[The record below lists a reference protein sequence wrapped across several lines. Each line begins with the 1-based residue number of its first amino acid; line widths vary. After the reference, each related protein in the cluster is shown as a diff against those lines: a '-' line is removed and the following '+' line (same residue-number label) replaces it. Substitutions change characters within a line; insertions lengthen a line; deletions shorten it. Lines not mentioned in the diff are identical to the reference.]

1 MAIPDD
7 IGASFFRYLPYNQ
20 EDEDFGIV
28 CIDAGYCKLPPRS
41 EYPSCRCV
49 STERTSAEFQIIYI
63 IEGEGAFET
72 ENAVYPITPGSVIL
86 GLPGVKR
93 FYKPQ
98 FDSGWNEYWVGF
110 RGCFFDNMLKNNL
123 LNREKVFFT
132 LGDNSIFVA
141 SFQSLF
147 RELSAQEPLY
157 QLKAGA
163 TIISLISELLVHD
176 RRRKQPDYSQK
187 IIEKA
192 KCFMEQHLYSDISIP
207 QIAQKIGIS
216 ASKLNEIFKQYNSM
230 PPYQYFL
237 SMKIQEAKNIL
248 SEKDISIKALA
259 SSLGFQDEYY
269 FSRLFRKKAG
279 LPTRKWK
286 AELLRQNEK

>member
-1 MAIPDD
+1 MAISYDT
-7 IGASFFRYLPYNQ
+7 GVSFFRYLPYSQ
-20 EDEDFGIV
+20 EDEDFGMV
-28 CIDAGYCKLPPRS
+28 CIDAGYCKLPPRA
-41 EYPSCRCV
+41 EYPSYQCV
-49 STERTSAEFQIIYI
+49 LTERNSSEFQIIYI

-72 ENAVYPITPGSVIL
+72 EDTVYQITPGSAIL
-86 GLPGVKR
+86 GFPGVKHL
-93 FYKPQ
+93 YKPQ

-110 RGCFFDNMLKNNL
+110 KGYFFDNMLKKNL
-123 LNREKVFFT
+123 LNREKVFFS

-157 QLKAGA
+157 QFKAGA
-163 TIISLISELLVHD
+163 IIINLLSELLVHD
-176 RRRKQPDYSQK
+176 RRQKQPDYYQK

-207 QIAQKIGIS
+207 QVAQKIGIS
-216 ASKLNEIFKQYNSM
+216 ASKLNEIFKQYGSM
-230 PPYQYFL
+230 PPHQYFL

-248 SEKDISIKALA
+248 SRNDISIKALA

-269 FSRLFRKKAG
+269 FSRLFRKKVG
-279 LPTRKWK
+279 IPPRKWK
-286 AELLRQNEK
+286 VELLRRNER